1 MNITEPVY
9 FFPQLSL
16 DEDDASNIDGF
27 YVGYKINASPDPYT
41 FIPVDK
47 SHKSEVQSYEL
58 TSLNRFT
65 EYSFIIQAYNK
76 RGAGPPSETTSVRTL
91 EFGKFLFCYPVN

>member
-1 MNITEPVY
+1 CLWMKTMLLI
-9 FFPQLSL
+9 SMG
-16 DEDDASNIDGF
+16 SMW
-27 YVGYKINASPDPYT
+27 GYKINASPDPYT

-76 RGAGPPSETTSVRTL
+76 RGAGPI
-91 EFGKFLFCYPVN
+91 

>member
-1 MNITEPVY
+1 MTITEQDWVHKK
-9 FFPQLSL
+9 LSL

-27 YVGYKINASPDPYT
+27 YVGYKINASPEPYT

-47 SHKSEVQSYEL
+47 SRTTEVQFYEL

-65 EYSFIIQAYNK
+65 EYSFIVQAYNK
-76 RGAGPPSETTSVRTL
+76 RGAGPPSEAVSVRTL
-91 EFGKFLFCYPVN
+91 EF